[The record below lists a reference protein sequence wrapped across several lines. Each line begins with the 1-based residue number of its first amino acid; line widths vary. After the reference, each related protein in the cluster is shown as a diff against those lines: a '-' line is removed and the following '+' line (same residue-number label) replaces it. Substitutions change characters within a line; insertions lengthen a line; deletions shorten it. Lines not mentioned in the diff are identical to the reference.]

1 MGETNG
7 CTSCVRARQTYTQ
20 NHRKLHIETKWMNRS
35 GVTESHK
42 NTPIAAI
49 EKDAKNKSA
58 KTCTEKA
65 LLSNLFGKR
74 PSYNEIKADGERTG
88 EIDSERGREKERKSE

>member
-1 MGETNG
+1 
-7 CTSCVRARQTYTQ
+7 
-20 NHRKLHIETKWMNRS
+20 MNRS

-88 EIDSERGREKERKSE
+88 EIDSERGREKERKRE